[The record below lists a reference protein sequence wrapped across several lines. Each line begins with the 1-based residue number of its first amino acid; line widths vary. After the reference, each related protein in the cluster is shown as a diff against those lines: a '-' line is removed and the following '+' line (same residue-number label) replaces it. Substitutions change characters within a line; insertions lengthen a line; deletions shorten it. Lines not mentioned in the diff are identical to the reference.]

1 MYEKHLNQAHLI
13 KDSECL
19 PDLLLTVSV
28 LHLPRHH
35 CQELGEV
42 DGPVA

>member
-1 MYEKHLNQAHLI
+1 MYSLNTLTYLV

-19 PDLLLTVSV
+19 PDFLLAVSV

-35 CQELGEV
+35 RQELREV